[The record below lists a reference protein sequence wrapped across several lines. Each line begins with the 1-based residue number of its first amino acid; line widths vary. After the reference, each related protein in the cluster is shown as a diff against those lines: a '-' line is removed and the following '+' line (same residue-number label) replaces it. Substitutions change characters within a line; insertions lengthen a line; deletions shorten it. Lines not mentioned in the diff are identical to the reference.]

1 MEKQDI
7 YKYIIEEEAAFKTT
21 QVPVTGS
28 KEWNMHEHIERCTNV
43 ANGWYHSGKND
54 GSRPYSDIVSPIL
67 NVAFRSEG
75 FDVKDIIPFVNDS
88 DNYYK
93 SFLIKK
99 YHPQWARKYEI
110 DTFIDELVESS
121 IVYDLALVKNVNNIR
136 PEVVKLQS
144 IAFCDQ
150 TNVLG
155 GPLALKHFYSISDL
169 LEFKGKW
176 EDDKIDEAITMAEA
190 QKVVSMANDQ
200 EAKTPGKYIEV
211 YEVHGMFKESWLV
224 DGGSTD
230 DYVPQI
236 HIVTFYTNDKGKKC
250 GITLFKAKEKKP
262 IFKALVLKPVFG
274 RACGRSIVE
283 SLFEPQV
290 WNNYSA
296 IRIKEMLDAAALNLF
311 YSDDDDLANQKL
323 TNLKTNTVLKV
334 NTGKQL
340 GKVDTS
346 PRDISSYTNHQ
357 IKLENEARTL
367 GSASEASLGKNPNA
381 GTPFKLQDLIV
392 QEGNG
397 IHEYRQGKIATFVAD
412 QLYRDWILGYLVREM
427 NAGKKFSEELTLDEM
442 QEVAEKI
449 ADNEVNTKIKK
460 AFIEGKITTAEERDS
475 MKQLLKDNF
484 MKKGTRRFFEVVQ
497 GELKDIP
504 VEVFVNITGKQRAM
518 AKNADNIT
526 KVITF
531 AIANAEAIKT
541 IPGIGKAVNELFEES
556 GMSAIDFTDI
566 TKPVSR
572 MVQNEVNPAANVGA
586 AEVVNK

>member
-1 MEKQDI
+1 METTQDV
-7 YKYIIEEEAAFKTT
+7 YKFIIEEEAAYKTT
-21 QVPVTGS
+21 NIPVTGS

-54 GSRPYSDIVSPIL
+54 GTRPYSDIVTPII

-75 FDVKDIIPFVNDS
+75 FDVKDIVLFVNDA

-93 SFLIKK
+93 SFLVNK

-110 DTFIDELVESS
+110 DTFIDELVETS
-121 IVYDLALVKNVNNIR
+121 IIYDLALVKNVNNIR
-136 PEVVKLQS
+136 PVVVPLQS

-150 TNVLG
+150 TDVLS
-155 GPLALKHFYSISDL
+155 GPIALKYNYSVSDL

-176 EDDKIDEAITMAEA
+176 YDDKIDEAITMAEA
-190 QKVVSMANDQ
+190 NKAVSMSNDQ

-211 YEVHGMFKESWLV
+211 YELHGMFPESWLV

-230 DYVPQI
+230 DYIPQI
-236 HIVTFYTNDKGKKC
+236 HIVTYYTNKEGKRA
-250 GITLFKAKEKKP
+250 GITLFKGKEKKP
-262 IFKALVLKPVFG
+262 IFKALVINPIFG

-311 YSDDDDLANQKL
+311 QSDDDDLANQKL

-334 NTGKQL
+334 GQGKQL

-346 PRDISSYTNHQ
+346 PRDISSFTNHQ

-367 GSASEASLGKNPNA
+367 GSASEASLGKNPTA
-381 GTPFKLQDLIV
+381 GTPFRLQDLIV

-412 QLYRDWILGYLVREM
+412 VLYRDWILGYLVREM
-427 NAGKKFSEELTLDEM
+427 NNGKSFSEELSLDEM
-442 QEVAEKI
+442 QEVCEAI
-449 ADNEVNTKIKK
+449 GTNEINKKIKK
-460 AFIEGKITTAEERDS
+460 AFLEGRITTAEERDA
-475 MKQLLKDNF
+475 MMEIFRTNF
-484 MKKGTRRFFEVVQ
+484 KKGGNRKFFEIIKD
-497 GELKDIP
+497 ELKGLP
-504 VEVFVNITGKQRAM
+504 VDVFANVVGKQRNM
-518 AKNADNIT
+518 VKNADNLT

-531 AIANAEAIKT
+531 AIANAGAVQA
-541 IPGIGKAVNELFEES
+541 IPGVGKAVNELLEES
-556 GMSAIDFTDI
+556 GMSPIDFTQI
-566 TKPVSR
+566 TKPVVSPQE
-572 MVQNEVNPAANVGA
+572 MKPAENVA
-586 AEVVNK
+586 PAENLKV

>member
-1 MEKQDI
+1 METTQDV
-7 YKYIIEEEAAFKTT
+7 YKFIIDEEASYKTT
-21 QVPVTGS
+21 NIPVTGS

-54 GSRPYSDIVSPIL
+54 GTRPYSDIVSPII

-75 FDVKDIIPFVNDS
+75 FDVKDIVLFVNDA

-93 SFLIKK
+93 SFLVNK

-110 DTFIDELVESS
+110 DTFIDELVETS
-121 IVYDLALVKNVNNIR
+121 IIYDLVLVKNVNNIR
-136 PEVVKLQS
+136 PVVVPLQS

-150 TNVLG
+150 TDVLS
-155 GPLALKHFYSISDL
+155 GPIALKHNYSISDL

-176 EDDKIDEAITMAEA
+176 YDDKIDEAIMMAQAEKA
-190 QKVVSMANDQ
+190 VSMANDQ

-211 YEVHGMFKESWLV
+211 YELHGMFPESWLV
-224 DGGSTD
+224 DGGSLD

-236 HIVTFYTNDKGKKC
+236 HIVTYYTNREGKRV
-250 GITLFKAKEKKP
+250 GITLFKGKEKKS
-262 IFKALVLKPVFG
+262 IFKALVINPVFG
-274 RACGRSIVE
+274 RACGKSIVE

-334 NTGKQL
+334 GQGKQL

-346 PRDISSYTNHQ
+346 PRDISSFTNHKITQ
-357 IKLENEARTL
+357 ENEARTL
-367 GSASEASLGKNPNA
+367 GSASEPSLGKNPAA
-381 GTPFKLQDLIV
+381 GTPFRLQELIV

-412 QLYRDWILGYLVREM
+412 VLYRDWILGYLVREM
-427 NAGKKFSEELTLDEM
+427 NNGKTFSEELTLDEM
-442 QEVAEKI
+442 QEVCEAIGTNQINK
-449 ADNEVNTKIKK
+449 KIKA
-460 AFIEGKITTAEERDS
+460 AFLEGRITTNEERDA
-475 MKQLLKDNF
+475 MMEIF
-484 MKKGTRRFFEVVQ
+484 RAEFKKGGNRKFFEIIKD
-497 GELKDIP
+497 ELKGLP
-504 VEVFVNITGKQRAM
+504 VDVFANVVGKQRNM
-518 AKNADNIT
+518 VKNADNLT

-531 AIANAEAIKT
+531 AIANAQAIQAMPGVGKT
-541 IPGIGKAVNELFEES
+541 VNELLEES
-556 GMSAIDFTDI
+556 GMSPIDFTQI
-566 TKPVSR
+566 TKPVPSPQE
-572 MVQNEVNPAANVGA
+572 MKPAENVA
-586 AEVVNK
+586 PAENLKV